1 MEKEQLDKII
11 FPDHSRPLSVIETS
25 ISWILFSK
33 SRAFKIKRPVE
44 TSFLDFASL
53 QHRKFYCERELLLNQ
68 RFTSDIYLSVLPIRI
83 FNEYFQIGE
92 ENGEIIDYA
101 LEMRRLP
108 EGKELNNLLL
118 KNEVAKD
125 DIKNIAEVIAE
136 FHFSS
141 KPLII
146 NNQGDLIKNKTKDIL
161 NYLSIFG
168 KIDATTQDFIDKSTS
183 YCFQFI
189 DHFKRLLES
198 RMEQGFIKDCH
209 GDLHT
214 GNIFLL
220 DKPILFDCIE
230 FSDALRQM
238 DVMEEL
244 AFLSMDLDSFGR
256 SDYSKVLLE
265 YYNVF
270 NPAIRSPEEYLLF
283 LFYKYYKAGVRA
295 KVMAVQW
302 IRESDDER
310 KVNIEMQMQ
319 TYMKLMK
326 EYFAQLQK
334 DLSTTYP
341 QASLSAV
348 R

>member
-1 MEKEQLDKII
+1 MEKEQLDRII
-11 FPDHSRPLSVIETS
+11 FPDHSIPLSVIETS
-25 ISWILFSK
+25 ISWILFSEN
-33 SRAFKIKRPVE
+33 RAFKIKRPVE
-44 TSFLDFASL
+44 TSFLDFTSL
-53 QHRKFYCERELLLNQ
+53 EHRKFFCERELLLNQ
-68 RFTSDIYLSVLPIRI
+68 RFSSDIYLSVHPIRI

-92 ENGEIIDYA
+92 ENGKIIDYA
-101 LEMRRLP
+101 VEMKRLP

-118 KNEVAKD
+118 KKDVAES
-125 DIKNIAEVIAE
+125 DIRNIAEVIAE

-146 NNQGDLIKNKTKDIL
+146 NNQSDLIKDKTKDIL
-161 NYLSIFG
+161 NYSSIFY
-168 KIDATTQDFIDKSTS
+168 KIDLASKDFIDISTR
-183 YCFQFI
+183 YCLQFI
-189 DHFKRLLES
+189 EYFKDFLES
-198 RMEQGFIKDCH
+198 RMQQGFVKDCH

-214 GNIFLL
+214 RNIFLL

-230 FSDALRQM
+230 FSDSLRQI

-244 AFLSMDLDSFGR
+244 AFLSMDLDSYGR
-256 SDYSKVLLE
+256 RDYSKVLLE

-302 IRESDDER
+302 VRERDANR

-319 TYMKLMK
+319 TYIKLMK
-326 EYFAQLQK
+326 EYFTQLQK
-334 DLSTTYP
+334 DFSITFP
-341 QASLSAV
+341 QASLSAI